1 MRVIRAVF
9 LLILAIL
16 LVAVMLANRQPVTLS
31 LKLGSVL
38 PEASITLPLF
48 LVILV
53 TLVLGLAAGL
63 VWEWLRTAGHR
74 AESAHRAREVARLE
88 REVAGLR
95 RNHAAPADEV
105 LAILDAPRP
114 PPRPAP
120 GGSVALAGPAVPAK
134 G

>member
-9 LLILAIL
+9 LLILAVL

-53 TLVLGLAAGL
+53 TLMLGLAVGL
-63 VWEWLRTAGHR
+63 IWEWLRSAGHR
-74 AESAHRAREVARLE
+74 SQSAHLGREVARLE

-95 RNHAAPADEV
+95 RSHAAPADEV

-114 PPRPAP
+114 AKTP
-120 GGSVALAGPAVPAK
+120 STDNVALAGPAVPAK